1 MSYGKGN
8 CPGGGNTRENTS
20 KDGKVQGEC
29 PSAVIDGKPGR
40 VEVSSVTDTFIFI
53 HDCDGSKR
61 Y

>member
-1 MSYGKGN
+1 MGRETVRAEEIPGK
-8 CPGGGNTRENTS
+8 NTS